1 VNQRS
6 NSGSKSLRFGSVEA
20 RRAMFAERFHLVWQR
35 VARNPLFAQP
45 VLPTDVYRRE
55 YHKLTHIHALQ
66 GAPPGEPMTVLGVLT
81 QPSEGTLCLE
91 DLTDSVRLDLSN
103 VKSTAGLFAENC
115 VVIARGVLD
124 ESGVF
129 RVSELGLPPAER
141 RSESLDNVTVVGTS
155 AAAPNFFG
163 GVPPVVDSSDWA
175 ADVDERVLFL
185 SDVRIDLPHVMTK
198 LCALFD
204 GFIGAGCIPAAFV
217 LIGNFC
223 SPERDDAVLV
233 LADALEQLGV
243 ELLARPAL
251 LAASYII
258 FVPGPS
264 DPGGTS
270 VRPIPNAPLPSIATQ
285 RLTSRAKL
293 RDRVIFTTNPCHIR
307 VGRQEI
313 VVFRD
318 DVAEKLRRHCVVPPA
333 NDERTNDLSQHVVK
347 TLLDESHL
355 CPLPLSVR
363 PIAWPLDHALHLYPL
378 PDVVVLADHF
388 AQFEHTYEECLVLN
402 PGSFPVDYSFV
413 VYAPASTTAE
423 FCIVKE
429 REQDDDD
436 ENGDAED
443 MAADEVVVA
452 AADSGAVA
460 AAAAAGAPEVAA
472 LEAIVQEGEA
482 TTSRQNGADEEL
494 DGDDDD
500 DGENDV
506 AAEDVDEEAERVK
519 LDDLDEVVE
528 ATIDD
533 EFAGADEDDGRPKRR
548 DIKEDDDDAE
558 NE

>member
-1 VNQRS
+1 
-6 NSGSKSLRFGSVEA
+6 
-20 RRAMFAERFHLVWQR
+20 MFAERFHLVWQR

-66 GAPPGEPMTVLGVLT
+66 GSPGEPMTVLGLLT

-233 LADALEQLGV
+233 LADAIEQLGV

-270 VRPIPNAPLPSIATQ
+270 VRPIPNSPLPSIVTR
-285 RLTSRAKL
+285 RLTSRPKL

-429 REQDDDD
+429 REHEDEDDA
-436 ENGDAED
+436 GGAED
-443 MAADEVVVA
+443 MAADEIVVA
-452 AADSGAVA
+452 APDGASSEALAAVA
-460 AAAAAGAPEVAA
+460 PDVAA
-472 LEAIVQEGEA
+472 LEAVVQEAEA
-482 TTSRQNGADEEL
+482 KRQPNGDDLAEEE
-494 DGDDDD
+494 DDDDD

-519 LDDLDEVVE
+519 LDNLDDAIETTIE
-528 ATIDD
+528 A
-533 EFAGADEDDGRPKRR
+533 FAGADEDDDRSKRR
-548 DIKEDDDDAE
+548 DVKSMDDDDDDVVVDIEDIAANDASE
-558 NE
+558 

>member
-1 VNQRS
+1 
-6 NSGSKSLRFGSVEA
+6 
-20 RRAMFAERFHLVWQR
+20 MFAERFHLVWQR
-35 VARNPLFAQP
+35 VARNPLFAPP

-66 GAPPGEPMTVLGVLT
+66 GSTGEPMTVLGILT
-81 QPSEGTLCLE
+81 QPSEGVLCLE
-91 DLTDSVRLDLSN
+91 DLTDTVRLDLSN

-124 ESGVF
+124 DGGVF
-129 RVSELGLPPAER
+129 RVSELGLPPAEP

-185 SDVRIDLPHVMTK
+185 SDVRIDEPHVMTK

-223 SPERDDAVLV
+223 SPERDDAVVV
-233 LADALEQLGV
+233 LGDALEQLGV

-270 VRPIPNAPLPSIATQ
+270 VRPIPNAPLPAVATQ
-285 RLTSRAKL
+285 RMTSRAKL
-293 RDRVIFTTNPCHIR
+293 RDRVVFTTNPCHIR

-318 DVAEKLRRHCVVPPA
+318 DIVEKLRRHCVVPPS
-333 NDERTNDLSQHVVK
+333 NDERTVDLSQHVVK

-378 PDVVVLADHF
+378 PDVIVLADHF

-402 PGSFPVDYSFV
+402 PGSFPVDFSFV
-413 VYAPASTTAE
+413 VYSPASTTAE

-429 REQDDDD
+429 REQEEEEEEVGEVDGPIAVDEAAVQQQQLIAAPSSSLSSVVVPANRPNKGGNDNDNENNDNGVKNSAVAVEEDDDD
-436 ENGDAED
+436 AE
-443 MAADEVVVA
+443 EFV
-452 AADSGAVA
+452 
-460 AAAAAGAPEVAA
+460 
-472 LEAIVQEGEA
+472 
-482 TTSRQNGADEEL
+482 GAD
-494 DGDDDD
+494 
-500 DGENDV
+500 
-506 AAEDVDEEAERVK
+506 DVDEEAARVK
-519 LDDLDEVVE
+519 LDDLDEVAE
-528 ATIDD
+528 AV
-533 EFAGADEDDGRPKRR
+533 GADPIADIEEDGGQTKRR
-548 DIKEDDDDAE
+548 TVRWADDIDEDDDDDD
-558 NE
+558 NEQLNE